1 MKVII
6 VGGSAGGASVAA
18 RLRRLDETAEI
29 TIIEK
34 SATISFATCGIPYYI
49 GGVISDRQRLNVVEE
64 GEFVE
69 LLNVDVRTN
78 CELIAIDR
86 SRKKVLVKDNR
97 NGTLHEYSYDK
108 LVLSPG
114 GLPIIPD
121 IEGADQSHIFTLRN
135 AEDTDYAYNYVKE
148 NNCQTALII
157 GAGFIGLELAENLR
171 ARDINVHVL
180 DNSNQVMG
188 AWDYEMAAV
197 LHQHLRSNN
206 VNLVLEDS
214 VKNISAKGAELDSG
228 TLLAADV
235 IFLCIGVKPNNRLAR
250 HCRLEIG
257 SHGGIKVNQQLVTSD
272 ENIYALGDAI
282 EVQNNITNQQS
293 LIPLAGIAQKQARIV
308 ADNICGMQ
316 KVFDGAHGNAIAK
329 VFDLTIGIAG
339 LSEKELKNR
348 SINYQKS
355 YIETLSHAGFYPD
368 SFPLVI
374 KLLFATRTGRI
385 LGVQIVGS
393 KGVDK
398 RIDVFA
404 SAIKFEK
411 TIHDLADLE
420 LAYAP
425 PFSSAKDPVNLI
437 AMTAVNIM
445 ENHYQVIHWDELD
458 DYVSNGA
465 ILLDVR
471 THEEYELGFLDGALH
486 IPLSELRS
494 RYQELPSN
502 KPIVVYCQQGKKGYF
517 AARLLKQYGFK
528 DVRNLSGGQKLY
540 KIVQQERSIESTKTR
555 KPATI
560 SQAQSSVTKAFGD
573 QTAEYQNK
581 LRDTDTIPNEKVKH
595 IDATG
600 MTCPGPIMHVK
611 KRIKD
616 CSHNEL
622 IKISTTDPGFV
633 KDIKTWTEKNGHELV
648 NINVDAR
655 RGGTTTYI
663 RIVNPVIQQQ
673 ALPSSQA
680 DLPYKY
686 SKITKLA
693 SYLKKTTQEVSDTS
707 EKSHMLTVDACG
719 LNCPGPIMKLS
730 KAATSAKDGDMITI
744 TATDSAFEHDIS
756 TWSNKKGFKIVNIEN
771 KASRITAVIQKL

>member
-34 SATISFATCGIPYYI
+34 SATISFATCGIPYYL

-64 GEFVE
+64 EEFVE

-78 CELIAIDR
+78 SELIAIDR
-86 SRKKVLVKDNR
+86 SRKKVLVKDNQ
-97 NGTLHEYSYDK
+97 NGTLYEQSYDK
-108 LVLSPG
+108 LVLAPG
-114 GLPIIPD
+114 GLPVIPD
-121 IEGADQSHIFTLRN
+121 VEGATNSNVFTLRN

-148 NNCQTALII
+148 NDCQTALIV

-171 ARDINVHVL
+171 TRGINVHVL

-197 LHQHLRSNN
+197 LQQHLRSKN
-206 VNLVLEDS
+206 VNLVLNDS
-214 VKNISAKGAELDSG
+214 LNRITDNGAELESG
-228 TLLAADV
+228 VFLAADV

-257 SHGGIKVNQQLVTSD
+257 SHGGIKVDQRLITSD
-272 ENIYALGDAI
+272 EDIFALGDAI

-308 ADNICGMQ
+308 ADNICGMH

-339 LSEKELKNR
+339 LSEQEIKSK

-368 SFPLVI
+368 SFPLII
-374 KLLFATRTGRI
+374 KLLFTARTGRI
-385 LGVQIVGS
+385 LGAQIVGS
-393 KGVDK
+393 RGVDK

-404 SAIKFEK
+404 SAIKFER
-411 TIHDLADLE
+411 TIHDLAELE

-437 AMTAVNIM
+437 AMTSINM
-445 ENHYQVIHWDELD
+445 QEHDYQVIHWDELD
-458 DYVSNGA
+458 DYVSKGA
-465 ILLDVR
+465 LLLDVR
-471 THEEYELGFLDGALH
+471 TLEEYELGCLDGAMH
-486 IPLSELRS
+486 IPLGELRS
-494 RYQELPSN
+494 RYQELPFD
-502 KPIVVYCQQGKKGYF
+502 KTIVVYCQQGKKGYF
-517 AARLLKQYGFK
+517 ASRILKQYGFN

-540 KIVQQERSIESTKTR
+540 KVVQQERSINQTLKRFSASIVPIPLKSTK
-555 KPATI
+555 I
-560 SQAQSSVTKAFGD
+560 SDSNLNEEQIDPRNSDS
-573 QTAEYQNK
+573 TAA
-581 LRDTDTIPNEKVKH
+581 EKVRH
-595 IDATG
+595 IDVTG

-611 KRIKD
+611 KQIIN
-616 CSHNEL
+616 CAHNEL

-633 KDIKTWTEKNGHELV
+633 KDIKIWVLKMGHELV
-648 NINVDAR
+648 SI
-655 RGGTTTYI
+655 
-663 RIVNPVIQQQ
+663 
-673 ALPSSQA
+673 
-680 DLPYKY
+680 
-686 SKITKLA
+686 
-693 SYLKKTTQEVSDTS
+693 
-707 EKSHMLTVDACG
+707 
-719 LNCPGPIMKLS
+719 
-730 KAATSAKDGDMITI
+730 
-744 TATDSAFEHDIS
+744 
-756 TWSNKKGFKIVNIEN
+756 
-771 KASRITAVIQKL
+771 